1 MIRLSA
7 IFIFLVLVVSGM
19 AGQEFPERPEPPRLV
34 NDLAGVLDPAVEST
48 FEQELVSFARQTS
61 TQIAVVTIS
70 DLGGYDAA
78 GYAFQLAEQWGI
90 GQSDKDNGILILVQP
105 KTSEQRGQAFIATG
119 YGLEGV
125 VPDAVANRI
134 VDQEMIPR
142 FKNNDYAGGIAAGV
156 SVLMELTRGEYTADK
171 YMERTD
177 SSGGLFGGLGIIVIL
192 FIIFLTSIGRQKGR
206 HSSIGHDLPFWVLLS
221 MLGSGH
227 RSHSG
232 SWGSF
237 SSGTGSFGG
246 GSGGGFGG
254 FGGGSFGGGG
264 AGGSW

>member
-1 MIRLSA
+1 
-7 IFIFLVLVVSGM
+7 
-19 AGQEFPERPEPPRLV
+19 
-34 NDLAGVLDPAVEST
+34 
-48 FEQELVSFARQTS
+48 
-61 TQIAVVTIS
+61 
-70 DLGGYDAA
+70 
-78 GYAFQLAEQWGI
+78 
-90 GQSDKDNGILILVQP
+90 
-105 KTSEQRGQAFIATG
+105 
-119 YGLEGV
+119 
-125 VPDAVANRI
+125 
-134 VDQEMIPR
+134 MIPR

-171 YMERTD
+171 YMERTG
-177 SSGGLFGGLGIIVIL
+177 SSGGLFGGLGII
-192 FIIFLTSIGRQKGR
+192 IIFFILLLTSLGRQRAR

-221 MLGSGH
+221 MMGSGH

-246 GSGGGFGG
+246 FGG